1 MCVSERERERAS
13 VHERMREKKREKIV
27 GDQYEEVVG
36 KGPRSP

>member
-1 MCVSERERERAS
+1 MCVSERERAS
-13 VHERMREKKREKIV
+13 VHERMREKKKEREKIV